1 MHYMK
6 TACKERKK
14 NEKDRKQEK
23 RVIGNVV
30 RRIDEVTQRRA
41 RLAVG
46 WVIVSGRVNQQ
57 LPACCVT
64 SHPGQLN
71 LAIPLWV
78 GTWRRR
84 FRPPLAKTGTAS
96 SA

>member
-1 MHYMK
+1 MQGK
-6 TACKERKK
+6 KKERK
-14 NEKDRKQEK
+14 RQETRE

-41 RLAVG
+41 RLSVG

-84 FRPPLAKTGTAS
+84 FRPPLAKKGTAS